1 MPIKSY
7 LPKLDINDS
16 PVPLLGFS
24 FSASAS
30 DLGVKADVTIA
41 DPSLEINRGDQFDLT
56 LRIEFGSQPKSHLIK
71 NGIVA
76 GNSKSIA
83 ANRLAGLTVAND
95 SFSITGIDSMGF
107 RWKLAPRVPIIIFDP
122 QSITLEGNELDSNVN
137 DADGNRIYAEA
148 TWVNGLDLNYIL
160 NFAYVTKC
168 GFDEVVHNLPNY
180 RIPRVDFSLSSS
192 FHSIVASF
200 YSLFKPIIF
209 EDDNRLFIID
219 VDGEIPGGILSG
231 ARLIEADGYINY
243 VNQNPE
249 TAVVNA
255 VLLSHKEISFQGFGE
270 DQFPDSVTHRT
281 EVEFSDVGT
290 PFTDGWQHTTFT
302 RYIAEIH
309 DDEDDPGRI
318 TSEITWR
325 TQTVTSGF
333 DEEGTYRELSN
344 EIQTDRYS
352 NSWRLKLGYF
362 KSIEA
367 YVDDG
372 SGSVLMQNVLT
383 ENNFLI
389 WRPSIVNPGEYEKVR
404 SQTQVEGLVLIE
416 GEEPDQTLTP
426 LIEAARNKAVP
437 DDGSAPIERRPISSS
452 IEVWRY
458 TGADQIEVHIQ
469 KIDQLTKRVESTK
482 TVEHI
487 GTNAA
492 RVRSGNT
499 FNTKQVLL
507 NDADSDLADGA
518 REPISFDAGFVTYPI
533 AKELAF
539 RAMAEATTP
548 RPRITCQLASFDAGI
563 RRGSIRNI
571 RDRDGNEVTAI
582 ITGYSITGTQA
593 ARGQILISQSIEG
606 VFID

>member
-1 MPIKSY
+1 
-7 LPKLDINDS
+7 
-16 PVPLLGFS
+16 LLGFS